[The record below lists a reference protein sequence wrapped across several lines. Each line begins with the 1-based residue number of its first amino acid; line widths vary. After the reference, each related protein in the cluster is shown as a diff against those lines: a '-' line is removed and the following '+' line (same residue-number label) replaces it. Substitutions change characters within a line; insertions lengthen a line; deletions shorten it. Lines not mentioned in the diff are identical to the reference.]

1 MKKFLHEKIHIM
13 VQLVFAGVKVI
24 IQFSISWQGSAADL
38 SLYQFS
44 WRVKERRRPSDV
56 TNLFNFLMRIFWL
69 IQIFRI
75 CDGQYSKKTK
85 NTFSIACVLH
95 FIAISNKRHPG
106 RHHTKKATFFLATS
120 IKISVFSQKQ
130 LKSLQQPLY
139 LWCLM
144 AVKDGALW
152 TNGL

>member
-1 MKKFLHEKIHIM
+1 MKKFLLEKIHIM

-69 IQIFRI
+69 I
-75 CDGQYSKKTK
+75 
-85 NTFSIACVLH
+85 
-95 FIAISNKRHPG
+95 
-106 RHHTKKATFFLATS
+106 
-120 IKISVFSQKQ
+120 
-130 LKSLQQPLY
+130 
-139 LWCLM
+139 
-144 AVKDGALW
+144 
-152 TNGL
+152 